1 MKTVRRKED
10 MSYKRFNTLLCLLL
24 WMSSLV
30 LCSCRQGEVQE
41 DLVAIT
47 PVFYGESQ
55 TVGET
60 KEPSLCIVYVCGE
73 VKNPGI
79 VELPEGSRIAEALK
93 LAGGFTE
100 QAATDVVNLAAFIED
115 GQQIIFPDKET
126 AKAQKEQKL
135 LEDSGKVNLNT
146 ATLEQLMSLPGI
158 GESRAKDILAYREK
172 TGGFQ
177 KCEELMQIPGIKENS
192 FKKLEDKIVVE

>member
-30 LCSCRQGEVQE
+30 LCSCKPEEEQE
-41 DLVAIT
+41 DLADIT
-47 PVFYGESQ
+47 PVFYGESLPE
-55 TVGET
+55 GET
-60 KEPSLCIVYVCGE
+60 KEPSLCIVHVCGE

-135 LEDSGKVNLNT
+135 LEDNGKVNLNT

-158 GESRAKDILAYREK
+158 GESRAKEILAYREK
-172 TGGFQ
+172 TGGFL
-177 KCEELMQIPGIKENS
+177 KCEELMQIPGIKENTY
-192 FKKLEDKIVVE
+192 KKLEEKIVVE

>member
-30 LCSCRQGEVQE
+30 LCSCSQGEEQQ

-47 PVFYGESQ
+47 PEFYGESQ

-60 KEPSLCIVYVCGE
+60 KEPSLCIVHVCGE
-73 VKNPGI
+73 VRKPGI
-79 VELPEGSRIAEALK
+79 VELPEGSRIAEALE

-135 LEDSGKVNLNT
+135 LEDSGKVNINT
-146 ATLEQLMSLPGI
+146 ATMEQLMALPGI
-158 GESRAKDILAYREK
+158 GESRAKEIMAYRENM
-172 TGGFQ
+172 GGFQ
-177 KCEELMQIPGIKENS
+177 KCEELMQIPGIKENTY
-192 FKKLEDKIVVE
+192 KKLEDKIVVE